1 MTFMALKWAQPKQ
14 NYKDSQRI
22 KATHFARTVEVDCY
36 GFESQSG
43 RRDFEVGLKILQR
56 HLRFDCAVGGYG

>member
-1 MTFMALKWAQPKQ
+1 MTFMALKWAPPKQ

-22 KATHFARTVEVDCY
+22 KATHFACIVEVDCY
-36 GFESQSG
+36 GFESQPG

-56 HLRFDCAVGGYG
+56 HLRFDLSGGGYG